1 MNRKHSSLMDSFFS
15 SFNSSTYCL
24 FYLLIPFAIH
34 PVPDHLVMS
43 LCIDRKG
50 NKKANHFQRKN
61 KKKQKNRICH
71 DCKSCFVWVMVCIC
85 YIIYRVEARPASVF
99 LD

>member
-15 SFNSSTYCL
+15 SFNNFTYCL

-34 PVPDHLVMS
+34 PVPDHFVMS

-50 NKKANHFQRKN
+50 NKK
-61 KKKQKNRICH
+61 
-71 DCKSCFVWVMVCIC
+71 S
-85 YIIYRVEARPASVF
+85 
-99 LD
+99 